1 MAYNFAEGEIILI
14 NKSIN
19 WTSFDVVRRI
29 RGAIKFRKI
38 GHAGT
43 LDPLATGLLILATGK
58 KTKLI
63 STFQNTNK
71 EYTGIIT
78 LGGTTPCFDLEIP
91 VDTFYATEHITDEM
105 IYASAKTFLGEQTQY
120 PPIFSAVKQNG
131 KPLYILA
138 RKNEEVELKKRHI
151 TIHEFEIT
159 KIEMPDVHF
168 RVVCTSGTYI
178 RSLANDFGKSL
189 QSGSHLSKLCR
200 TKSGDFD
207 LTNVLTVNDWIDE
220 YKKQTAV
227 EVGES
232 NIV

>member
-1 MAYNFAEGEIILI
+1 MAYDFAAGEIILI
-14 NKSIN
+14 NKSLH
-19 WTSFDVVRRI
+19 WTSFDVVNKI
-29 RGAIKFRKI
+29 RYTTRFKKI

-43 LDPLATGLLILATGK
+43 LDPLATGLLIIATGK

-63 STFQNTNK
+63 STFQNTVK

-78 LGGTTPCFDLEIP
+78 LGGTTPCFDLEIE
-91 VDTFYATEHITDEM
+91 VDTFYPTEHITTDM
-105 IYASAKTFLGEQTQY
+105 IYETATSFLGEQTQY

-131 KPLYILA
+131 KPIYLLA
-138 RKNEEVELKKRHI
+138 RKNEEIELKKRHI
-151 TIHEFEIT
+151 TISEFEIT

-178 RSLANDFGKSL
+178 RSLANDFGKAM

-207 LTNVLTVNDWIDE
+207 VTNVPTIDE
-220 YKKQTAV
+220 WIAQYKQAT
-227 EVGES
+227 E
-232 NIV
+232 I

>member
-14 NKSIN
+14 NKSLT
-19 WTSFDVVRRI
+19 WTSFDVVRKIIYTTRF
-29 RGAIKFRKI
+29 KKI

-63 STFQNTNK
+63 STFQNTKK

-91 VDTFYATEHITDEM
+91 VDTLHPTEHITNDM
-105 IYASAKTFLGEQTQY
+105 IYETAASFVGDQTQY
-120 PPIFSAVKQNG
+120 PPIYSAVKQNG

-138 RKNEEVELKKRHI
+138 RKKEDIELKKRFI
-151 TIHEFEIT
+151 TIYEFEIT
-159 KIEMPDVHF
+159 KIEMPDIHF
-168 RVVCTSGTYI
+168 RVVCASGTYI
-178 RSLANDFGKSL
+178 RSLANDFGIRLKS
-189 QSGSHLSKLCR
+189 GAHLSKLCR

-207 LTNVLTVNDWIDE
+207 LTNVPTIDEWIDA
-220 YKKQTAV
+220 YKQ
-227 EVGES
+227 S
-232 NIV
+232 QLDSSS

>member
-1 MAYNFAEGEIILI
+1 MAYDFAAGEIILI
-14 NKSIN
+14 NKSLH
-19 WTSFDVVRRI
+19 WTSFDVVNKI
-29 RGAIKFRKI
+29 RYTTRFKKI

-63 STFQNTNK
+63 SSFQNTIK

-78 LGGTTPCFDLEIP
+78 LGGTTPCFDLEIE
-91 VDTFYATEHITDEM
+91 VDTFYPTEHITTDM
-105 IYASAKTFLGEQTQY
+105 IYKTATSFLGEQTQY

-131 KPLYILA
+131 KPIYLLA
-138 RKNEEVELKKRHI
+138 RKNEEIELKKRNI
-151 TIHEFEIT
+151 TISEFEIT

-178 RSLANDFGKSL
+178 RSLANDFGKAL

-207 LTNVLTVNDWIDE
+207 LTNVPTIDE
-220 YKKQTAV
+220 WIAQYKQAT
-227 EVGES
+227 E
-232 NIV
+232 I

>member
-1 MAYNFAEGEIILI
+1 MAYDFAAGEVLLI
-14 NKSIN
+14 NKSLH
-19 WTSFDVVRRI
+19 WTSFDVVNKI
-29 RGAIKFRKI
+29 RYTTRFKKI

-43 LDPLATGLLILATGK
+43 LDPLATGLLIIATGK

-63 STFQNTNK
+63 STFQNTIK

-91 VDTFYATEHITDEM
+91 VDTFYPIDHITDEM
-105 IYASAKTFLGEQTQY
+105 IYATAQTFIGEQTQY

-131 KPLYILA
+131 KPIYLLA
-138 RKNEEVELKKRHI
+138 RKNEEIELKKRHI
-151 TIHEFEIT
+151 TISEFEIT

-178 RSLANDFGKSL
+178 RSLANDFGKAMN
-189 QSGSHLSKLCR
+189 SGSHLSKLCR

-207 LTNVLTVNDWIDE
+207 LTNVPTIEEWIDA
-220 YKKQTAV
+220 YKKSIEKPAD
-227 EVGES
+227 ES
-232 NIV
+232 

>member
-1 MAYNFAEGEIILI
+1 MAYDFAAGEIILI
-14 NKSIN
+14 NKSLH
-19 WTSFDVVRRI
+19 WTSFDVVKKI
-29 RGAIKFRKI
+29 RYTIKFKKI

-63 STFQNTNK
+63 STFQNTIK

-91 VDTFYATEHITDEM
+91 VDTFYPTEHITEAM
-105 IYASAKTFLGEQTQY
+105 IYETAKSFLGEQTQY

-131 KPLYILA
+131 KPIYLLA
-138 RKNEEVELKKRHI
+138 RKNEEIELKKRHI
-151 TIHEFEIT
+151 TISEFERT
-159 KIEMPDVHF
+159 KIEMPNVHF

-178 RSLANDFGKSL
+178 RSLASDFGKAL
-189 QSGSHLSKLCR
+189 NSGAHLSKLCR

-207 LTNVLTVNDWIDE
+207 LTDVPTIEEWIDA
-220 YKKQTAV
+220 YKKTTEQPTH
-227 EVGES
+227 ES
-232 NIV
+232 